1 MEVCRIMGQKEFY
14 FPKLKKKSFNRYCK
28 IHSIASFVPEITIS
42 TDEIINKYGLT
53 FKSPAIIKSVGV
65 EKRHVADEAFED
77 SDLLSLAAK
86 KCLIQC
92 GFEPDCLSR
101 IFVNKY
107 IGDNILPMT
116 ASNLKKKLGSRKAI
130 QAFDI
135 DGGIS
140 SFLVAFDLI
149 SKYINTGDEHILLAS
164 GGITNRMISKT
175 DPRVAFLFGDAATAV
190 LFSQSKDKH
199 ILASYFYSNCEFY
212 DLYYALSPLTLADM
226 RLSVDLSTLYDT
238 YRMDNW
244 KKAEEFYRQASI
256 AVSNNLIEESGLSLK
271 DIDLVLVTEN
281 NRKVWEITLETLGFN
296 EDKSISLLKDYGNT
310 MSAMLPLQLDM
321 GFKRG
326 KIVEGM
332 NIMMISH
339 GEGISGGG
347 IIYKV

>member
-1 MEVCRIMGQKEFY
+1 MNQNEYY
-14 FPKLKKKSFNRYCK
+14 FPKLKKKNINRYCE
-28 IHSIASFVPEITIS
+28 IRSVASFVPETILS
-42 TDEIINKYGLT
+42 TDDIIKNYGLT

-65 EKRHVADEAFED
+65 DKRHVADEVFED
-77 SDLLSLAAK
+77 SDLLCLAAQ
-86 KCLIQC
+86 KCLNQC
-92 GFEPDCLSR
+92 DFRPDCLSR

-116 ASNLKKKLGSRKAI
+116 ASKLKLKMGNKKAI

-140 SFLVAFDLI
+140 SFLIGFDLI

-164 GGITNRMISKT
+164 GGIINRMVSKT

-190 LFSQSKDKH
+190 LFSHSDEKH
-199 ILASYFYSNCEFY
+199 ILASYFYSNYEFY
-212 DLYYALSPLTLADM
+212 ELANALSPLTIVDM
-226 RLSVDLSTLYDT
+226 GLDFERSLLFDT

-256 AVSNNLIEESGLSLK
+256 AVSNSLLEESGLLLK
-271 DIDLVLVTEN
+271 DIDMILVTEN
-281 NRKVWEITLETLGFN
+281 NKRIWEITLETLGFS
-296 EDKSISLLKDYGNT
+296 EAKSISLIKDYGNT
-310 MSAMLPLQLDM
+310 MSAMLPLQLDI
-321 GFKRG
+321 GFSQG
-326 KIVEGM
+326 KIKKGM
-332 NIMMISH
+332 KIMMISH